1 MCARKRERPGYE
13 IVGELERFNEADH
26 AMARAEMIPD
36 SPRWQEYY
44 RKHPELEAQ
53 GRAWAKLPG
62 PAQLPAADQLMR
74 TAMFGTIGL
83 MSRDEDVTGEP
94 APHQIVFT
102 PERAAEKIKGF
113 ARHLGAEQVGIG
125 PLNQAWVYSH
135 VGRARYPGKIIGPEI
150 HLPHSNAVIVGI
162 HLNRDMVR
170 CAPEIASVI
179 EVIKT
184 YVRLATIV
192 VTLARY
198 IRSLGYPA
206 RAHDVSNYQVLL
218 VPIAIDAGLG
228 EQGRNGLLINEKYGN
243 AIKMA
248 AVTTDMPLAHDNPVG
263 IGVNDFCLE
272 CRICGEYCPAGAIPL
287 KQGKR
292 EVRGVRKWKINDTAC
307 YRYFRTVGT
316 DCGICM
322 SVCPWSRPRHF
333 PHSTVLQAAERSAFI
348 RKLAVRAD
356 TLLKKN
362 REKCPAWLE
371 EQPKAWETDL
381 RPGHPFR
388 GSTGSP

>member
-1 MCARKRERPGYE
+1 MRARKIEKPKYE
-13 IVGELERFNEADH
+13 IVGELKRFNEADH

-44 RKHPELEAQ
+44 KKHPELEAQ
-53 GRAWAKLPG
+53 GRAWAALPG
-62 PAQLPAADQLMR
+62 PAQLPPADQLMR

-83 MSRDEDVTGEP
+83 MSRDEDMTGEP
-94 APHQIVFT
+94 AVEKIVLT
-102 PERAAEKIKGF
+102 PERAAAKIKGF

-135 VGRARYPGKIIGPEI
+135 VGRARYPGKVIGPEI
-150 HLPHSNAVIVGI
+150 NLPHRSAVVVGI
-162 HLNRDMVR
+162 HLNRNLIH
-170 CAPEIASVI
+170 CAPEIASVL

-228 EQGRNGLLINEKYGN
+228 EQGRNGVLINERYGN
-243 AIKMA
+243 AIKLA
-248 AVTTDMPLAHDNPVG
+248 AVTTDMPLAHDKPVD
-263 IGVNDFCLE
+263 IGVDEFCRE
-272 CRICGEYCPAGAIPL
+272 CRICGEYCPAGAIPI

-307 YRYFRTVGT
+307 YRYFRKVGT

-322 SVCPWSRPRHF
+322 AVCPWSRSRPLPRN
-333 PHSTVLQAAERSAFI
+333 TALQGVELSDLI
-348 RKLAVRAD
+348 RK
-356 TLLKKN
+356 
-362 REKCPAWLE
+362 KCPTWLE
-371 EQPKAWETDL
+371 EQPKAWETAL

-388 GSTGSP
+388 R